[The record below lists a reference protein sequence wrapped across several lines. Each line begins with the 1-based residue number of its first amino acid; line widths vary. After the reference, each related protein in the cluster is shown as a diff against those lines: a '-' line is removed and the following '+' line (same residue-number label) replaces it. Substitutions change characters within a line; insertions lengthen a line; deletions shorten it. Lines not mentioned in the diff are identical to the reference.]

1 MHRLVYGLLLCL
13 LALATPTLAQDPDV
27 PGLGELDGML
37 REEGLTEQSAESL
50 LLDNTRSK
58 TGRDFYDAFYRAY
71 QDLAPAG
78 LPPTGVAPNGGS
90 PAGQPQVSGA
100 LAPGATGATP
110 GDTVQ
115 VQLQKPLEFELN
127 LFLIAVD
134 ELPAN
139 SGIGSIISI
148 TVNDELLFQ
157 QIVQNRIDTIEELA
171 VYAAQVVREYVDN
184 YAETQRQLDS
194 DDQRG
199 SGVY

>member
-1 MHRLVYGLLLCL
+1 MTRIYSLLLCF
-13 LALATPTLAQDPDV
+13 LALTTPALAQDPDV
-27 PGLGELDGML
+27 PGLGELDGVL
-37 REEGLTEQSAESL
+37 REEAMTEQSAESL

-71 QDLAPAG
+71 QDLAP
-78 LPPTGVAPNGGS
+78 NGGS
-90 PAGQPQVSGA
+90 PAINGGLPLGQPPISGA

-115 VQLQKPLEFELN
+115 VALTKPLEFELN

-171 VYAAQVVREYVDN
+171 IYAAQVVREYVDT

>member
-1 MHRLVYGLLLCL
+1 MIRLYSFLFCL
-13 LALATPTLAQDPDV
+13 LALASPSLAQDPDV

-37 REEGLTEQSAESL
+37 REEAMTEQSAESL

-71 QDLAPAG
+71 QDLAP
-78 LPPTGVAPNGGS
+78 TGVSPNGGS
-90 PAGQPQVSGA
+90 PATTGG

-115 VQLQKPLEFELN
+115 VVLTKPLEFELN

-148 TVNDELLFQ
+148 TINDELLFQ

-171 VYAAQVVREYVDN
+171 VFAAQIVREYVDA
-184 YAETQRQLDS
+184 YAENQRQLDS

>member
-1 MHRLVYGLLLCL
+1 MATTRFVFGLLLGL
-13 LALATPTLAQDPDV
+13 LALATPALAQDPDV

-37 REEGLTEQSAESL
+37 REESLTEQSTESL

-71 QDLAPAG
+71 QDLAPTTQSG
-78 LPPTGVAPNGGS
+78 SVPTG
-90 PAGQPQVSGA
+90 GQPAVSGA
-100 LAPGATGATP
+100 LAPGATGATT
-110 GDTVQ
+110 GDTTQ

>member
-1 MHRLVYGLLLCL
+1 MTRIVGLLLCL
-13 LALATPTLAQDPDV
+13 LALTTPTVAQDPDV

-37 REEGLTEQSAESL
+37 REEAMTEQSTESL

-71 QDLAPAG
+71 QDLAPTGVSPAG
-78 LPPTGVAPNGGS
+78 LLPNGGS
-90 PAGQPQVSGA
+90 PAGLPVTAGQPGAA
-100 LAPGATGATP
+100 LANPS
-110 GDTVQ
+110 DTAQ

-171 VYAAQVVREYVDN
+171 VFAAQVVREYVDS

-194 DDQRG
+194 EDQRG

>member
-1 MHRLVYGLLLCL
+1 MTRIYSLLLCCL
-13 LALATPTLAQDPDV
+13 CLAVPALAQDPDV

-37 REEGLTEQSAESL
+37 REEAMTEQSTESL

-71 QDLAPAG
+71 QDLAPAINGG
-78 LPPTGVAPNGGS
+78 LPL
-90 PAGQPQVSGA
+90 GQPATVGA

-115 VQLQKPLEFELN
+115 VALTKPLEFELN

-171 VYAAQVVREYVDN
+171 VFAAQIVREYVDA
-184 YAETQRQLDS
+184 YAENQRQLDS